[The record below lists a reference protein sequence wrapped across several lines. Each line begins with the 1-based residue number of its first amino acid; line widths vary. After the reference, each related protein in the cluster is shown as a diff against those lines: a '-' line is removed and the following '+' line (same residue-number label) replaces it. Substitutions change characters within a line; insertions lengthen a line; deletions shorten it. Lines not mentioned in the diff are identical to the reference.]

1 MKVFIAV
8 MLYLDERHTNSELRV
23 LKCVSLGRYEFY
35 CTPFSTV
42 PTYKML
48 WRNDDDR
55 PSHLKDVLVSNV
67 WLGLSSLPLIF
78 TINSESV

>member
-1 MKVFIAV
+1 MNQIIALVFWLLSGMKVFIAV

-67 WLGLSSLPLIF
+67 
-78 TINSESV
+78 